1 MALSSVVGRG
11 APLLPWSPGLGCV
24 PSADEVCGVGVQVG
38 VRCRASPNHR
48 PPWHSIFALSLD
60 TIVLI
65 HCRLYQTTSHH
76 AHSPSRS
83 SAWSACPRQP
93 SHRRCLRRGTLLAA
107 TPCRQPIRPT
117 ALSPA
122 LPPPDQEPSR
132 VSHGLT
138 HPPDGLSVTCFAP
151 YCPCH
156 LPAITP
162 LPRAPRRRYNPCV
175 TGLVSRTIYAVRR
188 AAPAWV
194 PLHPPP
200 PPPFCILSLPRGPA
214 ADDDAARRRNRHWPP
229 PYRLGS
235 TSFTRLG
242 MHNPSSLPVQLLR
255 CADRGR
261 GGGECMC
268 MCMMHAPC
276 ICSVSPSPQ
285 PSLTTRQVA

>member
-194 PLHPPP
+194 PLHPPHFVYSLFLEVP
-200 PPPFCILSLPRGPA
+200 PPMTTQHGGELVIGHLPIGLGAP
-214 ADDDAARRRNRHWPP
+214 
-229 PYRLGS
+229 RLHGWVC
-235 TSFTRLG
+235 TIPRVY
-242 MHNPSSLPVQLLR
+242 PSSYSDAPTGVEGAESA
-255 CADRGR
+255 CA
-261 GGGECMC
+261 C
-268 MCMMHAPC
+268 A
-276 ICSVSPSPQ
+276 
-285 PSLTTRQVA
+285 